1 MINLY
6 HYLHNSKRRLLYII
20 LVIVLKLKGFL
31 YFVSNHGS
39 FFWFFSLKDQIKLFH
54 KHYFVKIVKKLLQ
67 ETYYSTIEL
76 ILVMSYPCLEVVC
89 GNCGSTINRMINLKS
104 IRDSIRPSSGRC
116 NKCGISL
123 NPSDFSLNTVKQ

>member
-1 MINLY
+1 MEITLDYFSSCNQIERISVHLFLILDLFCVFFVKRSSYSSDIN
-6 HYLHNSKRRLLYII
+6 
-20 LVIVLKLKGFL
+20 
-31 YFVSNHGS
+31 
-39 FFWFFSLKDQIKLFH
+39 
-54 KHYFVKIVKKLLQ
+54 FVKIVKKLLQ
-67 ETYYSTIEL
+67 EIYYSTIEL

>member
-20 LVIVLKLKGFL
+20 LVIVLKLKGFCTL
-31 YFVSNHGS
+31 FLIMDLFFGFFVKRSSYSTN
-39 FFWFFSLKDQIKLFH
+39 IN
-54 KHYFVKIVKKLLQ
+54 FVKIVKKLLQ

>member
-1 MINLY
+1 
-6 HYLHNSKRRLLYII
+6 
-20 LVIVLKLKGFL
+20 
-31 YFVSNHGS
+31 
-39 FFWFFSLKDQIKLFH
+39 
-54 KHYFVKIVKKLLQ
+54 
-67 ETYYSTIEL
+67 
-76 ILVMSYPCLEVVC
+76 MSYPCLEVVC